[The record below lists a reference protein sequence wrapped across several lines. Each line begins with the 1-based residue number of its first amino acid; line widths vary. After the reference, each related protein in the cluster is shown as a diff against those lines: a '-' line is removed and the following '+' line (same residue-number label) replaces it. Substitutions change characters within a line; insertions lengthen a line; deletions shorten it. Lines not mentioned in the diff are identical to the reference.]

1 MSNTLSPDGVD
12 SDTNTNTTTT
22 SSTTSSRSSRS
33 SSDSAAMTL
42 TSQGFSSLIP
52 FSQTEDL
59 YDSDR
64 YRFAGMNQKHSSKS
78 SNTTSIKTSSSNS
91 NTSSVDSSFSTATS
105 KEIKM
110 TVGSRSADGEVS
122 TNETEAEAAT
132 NLSIQQIK
140 AQFLKRFEEEAE
152 ASLGTSKR
160 SSTSRGA
167 AKQTGQPSPDNSD
180 DDDDKV
186 STVDAE
192 EDELDEEDGDDVAV
206 SQGSSYAI
214 DLSDPAPEFTVAT
227 NSRSRK
233 TASVRGAVGGDRSGS
248 TVSSGAGAYDGY
260 DGILASSNYTTQLE
274 VRSVDGYQGTTTA
287 ILSIFIAPVYAYTY
301 STHCSYI
308 HLYCYMPIH
317 AHIHSYIL
325 NTHYSINMY
334 V

>member
-33 SSDSAAMTL
+33 SSDDGAMTL
-42 TSQGFSSLIP
+42 TSQGFSSIIP

-78 SNTTSIKTSSSNS
+78 SNTTSIKTSSGHG
-91 NTSSVDSSFSTATS
+91 SSADSSFSTATS

-152 ASLGTSKR
+152 ASLSTSKR

-227 NSRSRK
+227 DGSRSRK

-308 HLYCYMPIH
+308 HLFCYMPIH
-317 AHIHSYIL
+317 AQVYIHK
-325 NTHYSINMY
+325 THTSMHT
-334 V
+334 